1 MIRKDILDCLGFLGL
16 MVIVLAGWA
25 LVALVKGAW

>member
-1 MIRKDILDCLGFLGL
+1 MLRKELLRCIGFLGL
-16 MVIVLAGWA
+16 VVTYLAGWA